1 MAPPPGPF
9 DECQAKQAV
18 WLYVRSPEKL
28 KPEEQ
33 EQLTFLR
40 QVHPSLELAYSLVQ
54 AFVEMVR
61 KREGEKLEGWLEQI
75 RGCQIPELI
84 RFANGIERDKAPVQ
98 AALTLQY
105 SNGVVEGHVHRL
117 KLVKRQGYGRASFPL
132 LRKRVLTAL

>member
-1 MAPPPGPF
+1 
-9 DECQAKQAV
+9 
-18 WLYVRSPEKL
+18 VRSPEKL

-33 EQLTFLR
+33 AQLTFLH

-54 AFVEMVR
+54 MFLEMVH
-61 KREGEKLEGWLEQI
+61 KREGEKLEAWLEQI
-75 RGCQIPELI
+75 KGCQIPELI
-84 RFANGIERDKAPVQ
+84 SFANGIKRDKAPVQ

-117 KLVKRQGYGRASFPL
+117 KLIKRQGYGRASFPL